1 MAFGD
6 SMETPSQAPRA
17 DAQAPPG
24 AQPTRAYSEPALG
37 DFELPFVSVVVPI
50 FNEVES
56 LPLLHEEIVR
66 SLDSTGKPF
75 EVLYVDDCST
85 DGSLRRML
93 ELREQDHRVRV
104 VKLRRNYGQ
113 TAAMGAGFEES
124 RGALVATLDGDLQN
138 DPADIPRMLGI
149 LEEGYDIVAGWRKK
163 REDGFILRRF
173 PSIVANRLIAEVTG
187 VRIHDTGCTLKIFRS
202 GVVRRMSLYAD
213 QHRFL
218 PVLSAGSGARVT
230 ETVVN
235 HRPRR
240 FGKSKYGIS
249 RAIRVLL
256 DLLSIKLISQFSH
269 RPLHYF
275 GLFSLVFF
283 GGAMFISLVG
293 LISLD
298 PDPARGEQS
307 LTDAALGNFTLND
320 WEWMIVSTVL
330 IMLMGTVYFALLG
343 LLSELAVKASGMHRR
358 GILGRIL
365 NELH

>member
-1 MAFGD
+1 MAPASPPTF
-6 SMETPSQAPRA
+6 MESPPECTA
-17 DAQAPPG
+17 DDVGPV
-24 AQPTRAYSEPALG
+24 LD
-37 DFELPFVSVVVPI
+37 DFELPFISVVVPI
-50 FNEVES
+50 YNEVES
-56 LPLLHEEIVR
+56 LPLLHAEIVQALEPMGR
-66 SLDSTGKPF
+66 PF
-75 EVLYVDDCST
+75 EVLYVDDCSS
-85 DGSLRRML
+85 DGSLRYML
-93 ELREQDHRVRV
+93 TLRESDPRVRV

-113 TAAMGAGFEES
+113 TAAMGAGFEET
-124 RGALVATLDGDLQN
+124 RGTVVATLDGDLQN

-149 LEEGYDIVAGWRKK
+149 MEEGYDIVAGWRKK
-163 REDGFILRRF
+163 REDGFLLRRF
-173 PSIVANRLIAEVTG
+173 PSILANRLIAEVTG
-187 VRIHDTGCTLKIFRS
+187 VRIHDTGCTLKLFRAS
-202 GVVRRMSLYAD
+202 LVRRMSLYAD

-240 FGKSKYGIS
+240 FGTSKYGLS
-249 RAIRVLL
+249 RAMRVLL

-275 GLFSLVFF
+275 GLFSLIFF
-283 GGAMFISLVG
+283 GGALFISLVG
-293 LISLD
+293 LVSLD
-298 PDPARGEQS
+298 PNPERGEQG
-307 LTDAALGNFTLND
+307 LADAALGNFTLNE
-320 WEWMIVSTVL
+320 WEWMIVSTVI

>member
-1 MAFGD
+1 MPMALD
-6 SMETPSQAPRA
+6 VPRLSMEAP
-17 DAQAPPG
+17 
-24 AQPTRAYSEPALG
+24 SEPPVLTPEPG
-37 DFELPFVSVVVPI
+37 LDDFELPFVSVVVPI

-56 LPLLHEEIVR
+56 LPLLHDEIVKA
-66 SLDSTGKPF
+66 LEPTGRPF

-85 DGSLRRML
+85 DGSLRCML
-93 ELREQDHRVRV
+93 KLREADPRVRV

-113 TAAMGAGFEES
+113 TAAMGAGFEET
-124 RGALVATLDGDLQN
+124 RGAVVATLDGDLQN

-149 LEEGYDIVAGWRKK
+149 MDEGYDIVAGWRKK
-163 REDGFILRRF
+163 REDGFLLRRF
-173 PSIVANRLIAEVTG
+173 PSILANRLIAEVTG
-187 VRIHDTGCTLKIFRS
+187 VRIHDTGCTLKIFRAS
-202 GVVRRMSLYAD
+202 LVRRMSLYAD

-240 FGKSKYGIS
+240 FGHSKYGLS

-275 GLFSLVFF
+275 GLFSVIFF
-283 GGAMFISLVG
+283 GGALFISLVG
-293 LISLD
+293 LVSLD
-298 PDPARGEQS
+298 PNPDRGEQG
-307 LTDAALGNFTLND
+307 LTDVALGNFTLND
-320 WEWMIVSTVL
+320 WEWMIVSTVI